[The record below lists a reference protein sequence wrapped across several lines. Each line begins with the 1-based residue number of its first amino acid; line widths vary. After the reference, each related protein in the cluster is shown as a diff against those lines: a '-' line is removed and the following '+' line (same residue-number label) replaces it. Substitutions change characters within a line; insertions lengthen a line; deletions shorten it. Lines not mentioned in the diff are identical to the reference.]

1 MKFYEFIE
9 SLQSLNPNKIIMIKT
24 GAFFNSIGRDAI
36 ILEYTLGLKRSCFA
50 KGLCKVGFPV
60 SYVRD
65 NLEEIKKR
73 LKDKNLGIIIYD
85 EVKNG
90 RYKFKNKNYDIIL
103 ELNGDEIEETRKN
116 TDCNEC
122 KKNVYGKVTNRYK
135 IRKEDYEKLAKKVED
150 FLNSIKEILNIK
162 KWINKIK
169 V

>member
-36 ILEYTLGLKRSCFA
+36 ILEYTIGLKRSCFA

-60 SYVRD
+60 AYVRE

-85 EVKNG
+85 EVENG
-90 RYKFKNKNYDIIL
+90 RYKFKNKSYDIIL
-103 ELNGDEIEETRKN
+103 ELNGDNIEEARKN
-116 TDCNEC
+116 TGCNEC
-122 KKNVYGKVTNRYK
+122 SKNQFGKNTNIYTIK
-135 IRKEDYEKLAKKVED
+135 KEDYEKLAKKVEE
-150 FLNSIKEILNIK
+150 FLNNIKEILNIK
-162 KWINKIK
+162 K
-169 V
+169 

>member
-9 SLQSLNPNKIIMIKT
+9 NLQKLNPNKIIMVKT

-73 LKDKNLGIIIYD
+73 LEDKKLGIIVYD
-85 EVKNG
+85 EVENG
-90 RYKFKNKNYDIIL
+90 RYKFKNKSYDIIL
-103 ELNGDEIEETRKN
+103 ELNGDNIGETRKN
-116 TDCNEC
+116 TNCNEC
-122 KKNVYGKVTNRYK
+122 KNNIYGKDTNIYT

-150 FLNSIKEILNIK
+150 FLNSIKDILNIK
-162 KWINKIK
+162 K
-169 V
+169 

>member
-60 SYVRD
+60 AYVRN

-85 EVKNG
+85 EVENG
-90 RYKFKNKNYDIIL
+90 RYKFKNKSRIKWRQY
-103 ELNGDEIEETRKN
+103 R
-116 TDCNEC
+116 
-122 KKNVYGKVTNRYK
+122 RS
-135 IRKEDYEKLAKKVED
+135 KEKYRL
-150 FLNSIKEILNIK
+150 
-162 KWINKIK
+162 
-169 V
+169 

>member
-65 NLEEIKKR
+65 NLEENYGQYVKIYNTEIPKAINTAKSSSTG
-73 LKDKNLGIIIYD
+73 KSIFEFDKNSTVAEAY
-85 EVKNG
+85 N
-90 RYKFKNKNYDIIL
+90 N
-103 ELNGDEIEETRKN
+103 
-116 TDCNEC
+116 
-122 KKNVYGKVTNRYK
+122 
-135 IRKEDYEKLAKKVED
+135 LAKEVLDSERTRTKNATSKVR
-150 FLNSIKEILNIK
+150 
-162 KWINKIK
+162 
-169 V
+169 